1 MEYDELFERARKQLP
16 EKVFEQSRFEIP
28 TIQSVIEGNKTF
40 IINIREVLERINRK
54 ENHFLKFMAGKL
66 AASVTMEGARAVFAG
81 KHAKVTL
88 QTLLERYV
96 KEYVICAECGKPDTQ
111 LVVETRILRKRCDAC
126 GATMSV
132 KPLRK

>member
-1 MEYDELFERARKQLP
+1 MEYDELFERARKKLP

-28 TIQSVIEGNKTF
+28 EIRSVIEGNKTF
-40 IINIREVLERINRK
+40 IVNIREVLERINRE
-54 ENHFLKFMAGKL
+54 ENHFLKFMAGEL

-96 KEYVICAECGKPDTQ
+96 KEYVICEECGKPDTQ
-111 LVVETRILRKRCDAC
+111 FITETRILRKRCDAC
-126 GATMSV
+126 GATTSV